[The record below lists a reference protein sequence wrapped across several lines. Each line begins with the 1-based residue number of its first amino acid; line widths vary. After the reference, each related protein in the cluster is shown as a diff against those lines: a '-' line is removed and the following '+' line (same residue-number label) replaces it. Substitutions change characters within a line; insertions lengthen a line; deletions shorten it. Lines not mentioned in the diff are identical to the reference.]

1 MCVHK
6 VSATPCQ
13 SQHFWFDIFSPS
25 MMDINGVVLQMFNLP
40 QELNGVLSLAQP
52 KEPLLEKKKKRH

>member
-13 SQHFWFDIFSPS
+13 SQRFWFDIFSPS
-25 MMDINGVVLQMFNLP
+25 MTDINGVVLQMFNLP

-52 KEPLLEKKKKRH
+52 KGSLLEKKKRH